1 MGHSLILS
9 VLLVPFPPSF
19 ENLYT
24 YSLQIYHCT
33 SPPNSVYLGL
43 FIFGCAGSLLLHPG
57 SSLVVASRRYTL
69 AVVLEPH
76 IEVASL
82 VAEHGL

>member
-9 VLLVPFPPSF
+9 ALLMSFSPSF

-24 YSLQIYHCT
+24 YSLQIYHYT
-33 SPPNSVYLGL
+33 SPPNSVCLVL

-57 SSLVVASRRYTL
+57 PSLVAASRGYTL
-69 AVVLEPH
+69 AVALELH